1 MKKSCKLEYKNL
13 FNIFFGLKIL
23 QNFYIMKLNFILF
36 KKWMDSSWTWKCMCC
51 TWWTRRVLVWYQHL
65 NIPAW
70 SWHWSICPFLQF
82 VIIWDATECMEK
94 WRGNNS
100 KLVSFD
106 SKSMPEITSYLV
118 CYSWEPLRMK
128 LGYLFPSKF
137 ISKRPYIVL
146 VKPKPK
152 YHGSGVRGL
161 RFDYM
166 VVTSTRL
173 FWEWRFEI
181 E

>member
-1 MKKSCKLEYKNL
+1 MFCTNLEISFHLFMFIWLMTSSHQDGYLLWIKIGNL
-13 FNIFFGLKIL
+13 
-23 QNFYIMKLNFILF
+23 
-36 KKWMDSSWTWKCMCC
+36 
-51 TWWTRRVLVWYQHL
+51 
-65 NIPAW
+65 
-70 SWHWSICPFLQF
+70 SICPFLQF
-82 VIIWDATECMEK
+82 VIIWNATECMEN
-94 WRGNNS
+94 WRENNS

-106 SKSMPEITSYLV
+106 SKSMSEITSYLV
-118 CYSWEPLRMK
+118 CYSWEPLRIK
-128 LGYLFPSKF
+128 LGFVFPSKF

-152 YHGSGVRGL
+152 YHGLGVRGL

-166 VVTSTRL
+166 VVKGAWL

>member
-1 MKKSCKLEYKNL
+1 MGCNWQINVLHK
-13 FNIFFGLKIL
+13 FG
-23 QNFYIMKLNFILF
+23 NFIPCIHVYLANDIF
-36 KKWMDSSWTWKCMCC
+36 SSRWVSSLESDLLIST
-51 TWWTRRVLVWYQHL
+51 
-65 NIPAW
+65 
-70 SWHWSICPFLQF
+70 ICHH
-82 VIIWDATECMEK
+82 
-94 WRGNNS
+94 
-100 KLVSFD
+100 
-106 SKSMPEITSYLV
+106 LV
-118 CYSWEPLRMK
+118 CHWMYGKMERKWFQIAFIWFKEYAWNYILFGTWEPLRIK
-128 LGYLFPSKF
+128 SGYLFPSKF

-166 VVTSTRL
+166 VVTSAQL

>member
-1 MKKSCKLEYKNL
+1 MERKWFQIAFIWFKEYAWN
-13 FNIFFGLKIL
+13 
-23 QNFYIMKLNFILF
+23 YILF
-36 KKWMDSSWTWKCMCC
+36 GT
-51 TWWTRRVLVWYQHL
+51 
-65 NIPAW
+65 
-70 SWHWSICPFLQF
+70 
-82 VIIWDATECMEK
+82 
-94 WRGNNS
+94 
-100 KLVSFD
+100 
-106 SKSMPEITSYLV
+106 
-118 CYSWEPLRMK
+118 WEPLRIK
-128 LGYLFPSKF
+128 SGYLFPSKF

-166 VVTSTRL
+166 VVTSAQL